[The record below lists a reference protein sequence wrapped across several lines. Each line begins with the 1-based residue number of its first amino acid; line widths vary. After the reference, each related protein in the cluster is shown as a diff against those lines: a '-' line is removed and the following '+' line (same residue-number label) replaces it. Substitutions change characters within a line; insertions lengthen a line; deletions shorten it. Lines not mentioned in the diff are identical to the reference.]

1 MHEHLYERVFEHGAG
16 SLSDEQLLRVLLRSG
31 SQTVPLA
38 NTVAGLLAAY
48 PHLARLDHAD
58 GARLTAISGIGLS
71 KAVGIIASLELG
83 LRVSAQEGLRYGEV
97 KTIDE
102 IGSRLVKQLRGIK
115 QERFIAIFLDA
126 RLAVIEQ
133 ATMALGGMSAA
144 EADPRVVFTKAL
156 RVNAS
161 YLVLAHNHPSGDPE
175 PSVADIS
182 VTARFIEAGVVVGV
196 SVLDHLV
203 IGQSTYHSFAQ
214 NDEGLNFFK

>member
-1 MHEHLYERVFEHGAG
+1 MHERLYERVFEHGA
-16 SLSDEQLLRVLLRSG
+16 SNLADEQLLRVLLRSG

-38 NTVAGLLAAY
+38 KTVAGLLTAY

-58 GARLTAISGIGLS
+58 GAHLTTIPGIGLS

-97 KTIDE
+97 RTIDE
-102 IGSRLVKQLRGIK
+102 LGSRLIKQLRGIK

-175 PSVADIS
+175 PSVADVS
-182 VTARFIEAGVVVGV
+182 VTARFIEAGAVVGV
-196 SVLDHLV
+196 TVLDHLV